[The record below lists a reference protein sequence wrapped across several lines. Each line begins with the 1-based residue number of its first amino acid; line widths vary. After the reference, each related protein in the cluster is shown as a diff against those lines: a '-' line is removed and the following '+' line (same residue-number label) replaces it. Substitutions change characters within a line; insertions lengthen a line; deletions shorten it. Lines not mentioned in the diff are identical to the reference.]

1 MIRHVLAAALLLVA
15 APNAHAQ
22 ATDPTADDAT
32 VLHLSESA
40 RRVVRQDRLSLELR
54 AEAMGTDPARVQST
68 INRRIAA
75 ALDQAH
81 AVSGVEAETRGYW
94 VRQERPAT
102 ERQTGGNAP
111 TRWHGVQSL
120 ALHGSDTA
128 ALLKLAGE
136 LQQSGFV
143 MSNLVY
149 DVAPQTARSLE
160 DELSSLALQRLRERV
175 QRIATD
181 MGLELRNF
189 RTLQVGNVTGAGTP
203 IRPLQMMRAAAAAP
217 APPPA
222 AEPGETTLE
231 VAVSAEVVLIPRSTP
246 P

>member
-1 MIRHVLAAALLLVA
+1 MAAALLLA
-15 APNAHAQ
+15 AASNAHAQ
-22 ATDPTADDAT
+22 ASDPTADDAT

-40 RRVVRQDRLSLELR
+40 QRLVRQDRLSLELR
-54 AEAMGTDPARVQST
+54 AEATGTDPARVQST
-68 INRRIAA
+68 INRRMAA

-94 VRQERPAT
+94 VRQERPAD
-102 ERQTGGNAP
+102 RQTGGNGP

-120 ALHGSDTA
+120 SLHGSDTA

-143 MSNLVY
+143 MSNLAY

-160 DELSSLALQRLRERV
+160 DELTSLALQRLRDRV

-189 RTLQVGNVTGAGTP
+189 RNLQIGNVTGAGTP

-231 VAVSAEVVLIPRSTP
+231 VAVSAEVVLLPRGTP